1 MVGERLM
8 DEKYSI
14 TITFEKSGKEET
26 KTFSFKT
33 QKELKA
39 FHDGVYEMYG
49 NDDYQIEGED

>member
-1 MVGERLM
+1 M

-14 TITFEKSGKEET
+14 TITFEKKGKEET

-33 QKELKA
+33 QAEVDA
-39 FHDGVYEMYG
+39 FREGVWQMFG

>member
-1 MVGERLM
+1 MGEV
-8 DEKYSI
+8 YSI

-33 QKELKA
+33 QAEVDA
-39 FHDGVYEMYG
+39 FHDGVYEMFG